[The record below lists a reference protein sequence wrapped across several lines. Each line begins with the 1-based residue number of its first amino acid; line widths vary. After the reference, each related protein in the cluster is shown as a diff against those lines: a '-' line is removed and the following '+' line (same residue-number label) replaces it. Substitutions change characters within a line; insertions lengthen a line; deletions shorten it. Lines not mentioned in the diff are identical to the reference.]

1 MRKSANR
8 INGGAAVSAAYLTD
22 PFSTVPDIGT
32 GTQWNNSRGKFDKIN
47 GNTDKITIDSS
58 NRSVSVSKNLDF
70 DHTADIISSS
80 LRAGGGAV
88 DREGNVP
95 SPKFIARLRRAI
107 EEKESYRQVSC
118 LWCCSGKCNKIV
130 YDKVGCMYDCALW
143 SLFRLWCHFLFPC
156 SYLQWRIGI
165 LVTYVCCLLN
175 DI

>member
-1 MRKSANR
+1 MFFHSCRLVAENESLRGKNLFLERKVLTTMRKSANR

-70 DHTADIISSS
+70 DHTTDTISSS

-88 DREGNVP
+88 DREVTVP
-95 SPKFIARLRRAI
+95 SPKFIARLRQAI
-107 EEKESYRQVSC
+107 EEKESYRQVS
-118 LWCCSGKCNKIV
+118 
-130 YDKVGCMYDCALW
+130 
-143 SLFRLWCHFLFPC
+143 
-156 SYLQWRIGI
+156 
-165 LVTYVCCLLN
+165 
-175 DI
+175 